1 MTPKSKIPKTVTDT
15 QLLRSMARR
24 RGIILR
30 TISRVFRHSA
40 SPTENVASTRNGK
53 MGVDHTSQSTPLH
66 GKRVDIPVED
76 PDKPST
82 DLSRKPKGIIRKLK
96 YLPGK
101 LRHFWQILR
110 PPLTPDQL
118 EALEFSKLEKSRDRL
133 AQKEGRRYG
142 IQTSNKLAQLG
153 MRELLNSPDP
163 NKPRKLKLVRWSM
176 ITRDE
181 LFTKIVLRMNTNPK
195 HLPAYVRVSELG
207 RDQLYSDELLPTI
220 GHFVKW
226 DSDDYGVT
234 LTIFRHGLDGLPEF
248 VTTEDLWKRCPEN
261 KPPLTVAVGF
271 GDNSSTHFIDPAEYP
286 HLLVCGGTGWG
297 KSNTVNQILC
307 FWLYRGITPKEL
319 QLVLFDLKKGMEFSS
334 YENLPHLYQDDVVK
348 TGIIEDLEGVLPTL
362 RRMQEVR
369 DVRME
374 RIKKAGYKNFQDYN
388 RGVKQIDRL
397 PAIFLVFDEWA
408 KIRLSRSG
416 MGPMALVKEVT
427 HLANTTVMDIFKKRL
442 HEDRI
447 KLYDSILDFGKGVLK
462 LRQSKHFG
470 LEAEEM
476 LAEFTNLARAAGMYV
491 ILSTQHPSK
500 EVLTGLIMINF
511 PTRIV
516 LNSSVGGSMA
526 ALASQGAFG
535 LEYKGR
541 AVLLDRGQE
550 TKLQTPY
557 ISPDTIKG
565 IVHKAITGQELKRTN
580 GVGIEE
586 VLTYSLE
593 HLDGMLEV
601 TKLFQIFKD
610 KKVRKNW
617 LYDNL
622 REAEGQEYI
631 LSGTTYRVSPRG
643 NHAARRLIR
652 IDK

>member
-1 MTPKSKIPKTVTDT
+1 MTTTSKIPHTVTNT
-15 QLLRSMARR
+15 NLLRSMARR
-24 RGIILR
+24 RGIFLR
-30 TISRVFRHSA
+30 TISRVFHNSA
-40 SPTENVASTRNGK
+40 APTENVAASRNGA
-53 MGVDHTSQSTPLH
+53 MSMDHTSQSSPLH
-66 GKRVDIPVED
+66 GRRVEIPVEN
-76 PDKPST
+76 PDLPST
-82 DLSRKPKGIIRKLK
+82 DLRRKPRGIIRTLK

-101 LRHFWQILR
+101 IKNFLRILR

-118 EALEFSKLEKSRDRL
+118 EAREFARVEKSRDTL
-133 AQKEGRRYG
+133 AIREGRRYG

-163 NKPRKLKLVRWSM
+163 NKPRHLKLCRWSM

-207 RDQLYSDELLPTI
+207 RNPLYSDELLPTI

-248 VTTEDLWKRCPEN
+248 VTTDELWKRCPAN

-297 KSNTVNQILC
+297 KSNMVNQIIC
-307 FWLYRGITPKEL
+307 FWLYRGISPKEL
-319 QLVLFDLKKGMEFSS
+319 QLVLFDLKKGMEFNSF
-334 YENLPHLYQDDVVK
+334 ENLPHLYSDDVIR
-348 TGIIEDLEGVLPTL
+348 TGIIETLEEVLPTL

-388 RGVKQIDRL
+388 RGVKSSDRL
-397 PAIFLVFDEWA
+397 PAIFLIFDEWA

-416 MGPMALVKEVT
+416 LGPKALVREVT
-427 HLANTTVMDIFKKRL
+427 QLANMTVMAIFQKRIQD
-442 HEDRI
+442 DRV
-447 KLYDSILDFGKGVLK
+447 KLYDSLLDFGKGILK
-462 LRQSKHFG
+462 LRQSRHFG

-526 ALASQGAFG
+526 ALASQGSFG

-557 ISPDTIKG
+557 ISPDHIKAV
-565 IVHKAITGQELKRTN
+565 VHKAITGKDLNRAN
-580 GVGIEE
+580 AIDIEE
-586 VLTYSLE
+586 ILEYSLN
-593 HLDGMLEV
+593 HLDGMLDIA
-601 TKLFQIFKD
+601 KLYGIFKD
-610 KKVRKNW
+610 KKVRRNW
-617 LYDNL
+617 LIEKL
-622 REAEGQEYI
+622 REAEGQEYV
-631 LSGTTYRVSPRG
+631 LSGSTYKVSSRG
-643 NHAARRLIR
+643 SHAARHLSR

>member
-1 MTPKSKIPKTVTDT
+1 
-15 QLLRSMARR
+15 
-24 RGIILR
+24 
-30 TISRVFRHSA
+30 
-40 SPTENVASTRNGK
+40 